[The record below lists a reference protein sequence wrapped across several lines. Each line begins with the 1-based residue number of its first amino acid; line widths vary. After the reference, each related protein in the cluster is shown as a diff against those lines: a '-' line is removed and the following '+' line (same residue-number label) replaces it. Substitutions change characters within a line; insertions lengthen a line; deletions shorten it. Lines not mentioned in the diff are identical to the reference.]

1 MYKIKDII
9 NKVHFS
15 DCIDFMKKMPSNSI
29 DTLIC
34 DPPYG
39 LSFMGK
45 KWDSFKARHNTK
57 SQVVKNLGAG
67 MRQTTLQEN
76 LNFMYWTQDWAT
88 EALRVLKPGGTALIF
103 AGSRTQHLV
112 AMGMELAGWT
122 LKDCI
127 MWLYGSGFPKATDIS
142 KQLDKSKG
150 LKRTGIIKKD
160 GSGSGEIRTTSDR
173 ERQLETVYETGE
185 PVSDEAKLWNG
196 WKSHGLKPAYEPI
209 IWATKSLTFDKEKNI
224 LKEINNNLLFN
235 IWLLLVKSQKQDM
248 FKSQEMALTSL
259 NTVLL
264 WNAILGELWKNENK
278 FTISTV
284 SKTITELKILN
295 LLLLRNTPESTD
307 GKYQTYQNGIQK
319 FQVNGFNLLVQFAK
333 SCLEKE
339 KKNIKDTLKAIA
351 QENATWKLKDDGLN
365 VLNVKK
371 DLLPIILNANIVL
384 LNVLEK
390 LIIENE
396 RKELKEIV
404 SFAEKS
410 LKLCYQD
417 QQNTVMSD
425 VWLKDMPKISPNY
438 SPIIVAMKPNE
449 GSYAQN
455 ALKHGVSGLNIDGG
469 RIGTEKLSYTSTF
482 KRMID
487 KNIKQGYRP
496 STMKGSGGE
505 VSKVVTGRFPA
516 NIILEC
522 ICDNVVEGEVKGT
535 KQSFKANDYKDE
547 TKNTPFK
554 RGDFKGR
561 GTEKTQIHT
570 NPNCPCYILDKQSGE
585 LKSGFMK
592 KGTPR
597 KMSANPNKNTY
608 MEWKPDKV
616 ANDTFGDR
624 GGASRFFYIAK
635 ASKTERNLGC
645 EELGE
650 KKVSD
655 GREKEAD
662 NAYQRGKTL
671 RSNTHP
677 TVKPLKLMEYLCTLT
692 KTPTGGIV
700 LDPFMGSGTT
710 GIACVNT
717 DREFIGIEKEKEYI
731 EITKARIKKAIQ
743 DKKEKN
749 RQRQLL

>member
-1 MYKIKDII
+1 KE
-9 NKVHFS
+9 
-15 DCIDFMKKMPSNSI
+15 C
-29 DTLIC
+29 
-34 DPPYG
+34 
-39 LSFMGK
+39 
-45 KWDSFKARHNTK
+45 
-57 SQVVKNLGAG
+57 
-67 MRQTTLQEN
+67 
-76 LNFMYWTQDWAT
+76 
-88 EALRVLKPGGTALIF
+88 LRVLKPGGTALIF
-103 AGSRTQHLV
+103 AGSRTQHRMACNV
-112 AMGMELAGWT
+112 EDAGFI

-142 KQLDKSKG
+142 KQLDKGISRKVIGKKKG
-150 LKRTGIIKKD
+150 TYADIRRDEKTGQD
-160 GSGSGEIRTTSDR
+160 GLHGGIATERPRVESYITEPTTS
-173 ERQLETVYETGE
+173 
-185 PVSDEAKLWNG
+185 EAKLWNG

-209 IWATKSLTFDKEKNI
+209 L
-224 LKEINNNLLFN
+224 
-235 IWLLLVKSQKQDM
+235 
-248 FKSQEMALTSL
+248 
-259 NTVLL
+259 
-264 WNAILGELWKNENK
+264 
-278 FTISTV
+278 
-284 SKTITELKILN
+284 
-295 LLLLRNTPESTD
+295 
-307 GKYQTYQNGIQK
+307 
-319 FQVNGFNLLVQFAK
+319 
-333 SCLEKE
+333 
-339 KKNIKDTLKAIA
+339 
-351 QENATWKLKDDGLN
+351 
-365 VLNVKK
+365 
-371 DLLPIILNANIVL
+371 
-384 LNVLEK
+384 
-390 LIIENE
+390 
-396 RKELKEIV
+396 
-404 SFAEKS
+404 
-410 LKLCYQD
+410 
-417 QQNTVMSD
+417 
-425 VWLKDMPKISPNY
+425 
-438 SPIIVAMKPNE
+438 VAMKPND
-449 GSYAQN
+449 GTYANN
-455 ALKHGVSGLNIDGG
+455 ALKHGVAGLNIDGG

-692 KTPTGGIV
+692 K
-700 LDPFMGSGTT
+700 
-710 GIACVNT
+710 
-717 DREFIGIEKEKEYI
+717 
-731 EITKARIKKAIQ
+731 
-743 DKKEKN
+743 
-749 RQRQLL
+749 